1 MPIIKNEYLT
11 SPISKEKI
19 MGYGGMFNPI
29 KDLSTK
35 RLSKSKIKM
44 DEETKFICKKILGK
58 DLYDYFLLNKFESGS
73 LEKISIEFLNVY
85 ILKYSL

>member
-29 KDLSTK
+29 KDLK
-35 RLSKSKIKM
+35 VL
-44 DEETKFICKKILGK
+44 K
-58 DLYDYFLLNKFESGS
+58 DYLNQK
-73 LEKISIEFLNVY
+73 
-85 ILKYSL
+85 